1 MRADPGIPVPE
12 VLNMKLALIPAA
24 TVALIALLASAAE
37 AGRVVTAPSGN
48 KVTIT
53 ETCMTTCTETVETRN
68 GALVKIR
75 TCTTVCDQY

>member
-1 MRADPGIPVPE
+1 
-12 VLNMKLALIPAA
+12 MKIALIPAA

-53 ETCMTTCTETVETRN
+53 ETCITTCTERVETRN
-68 GALVKIR
+68 GQLVTIR
-75 TCTTVCDQY
+75 TCTTTCDVY